1 MHARPLGR
9 GLASS
14 QFEGAAI
21 DAATN
26 NEGMVFFIMGLTI
39 CLAG

>member
-14 QFEGAAI
+14 QFEGAAMA
-21 DAATN
+21 AATN
-26 NEGMVFFIMGLTI
+26 NESMVFFIIGTTI
-39 CLAG
+39 CLS